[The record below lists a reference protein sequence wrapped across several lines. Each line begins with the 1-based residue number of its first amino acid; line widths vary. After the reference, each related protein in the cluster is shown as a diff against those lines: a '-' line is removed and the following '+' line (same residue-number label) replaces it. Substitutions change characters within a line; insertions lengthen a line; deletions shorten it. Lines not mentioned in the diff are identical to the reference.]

1 MTKNMR
7 LGIIRA
13 RHDTAVPVIPD
24 AACIAMLMTGEHAVL
39 KYWINTTRG
48 HLDFIDSPMFPWV
61 DMTLGADTSRAAQAK
76 AAVDA
81 LVAKFPDPNPL
92 AGLDGLIV
100 LTHPGAA
107 TFGAGATSAAGLPVA
122 VLSAAFS
129 NHTFMCHET
138 GHVLG
143 FQHSF
148 GLDNN
153 GTDWNPNDATIIVGP
168 EYGSP
173 YDLMSSASFGSRWLG
188 AGPTYSASPTFVGP
202 SIAAWPNAG
211 AFSMGPHLSR
221 ANLHLHMPDALAGR
235 VIEKAFPPPG
245 ATVAAR
251 LVPASAATGTCLL
264 ILHPPGEPPTGAG
277 RVYVEYRVP
286 EGWDAGLD
294 PVGPSLSRSGV
305 VVHSL
310 VDQPNAGPRVW
321 YRGSIPT
328 VSVDRDV
335 TVAMTPLVVRA
346 DGVDDGWVDVAVT
359 VGAERRVEIVRGYHS
374 DDMVGVIGE
383 LQQSISPC
391 GDPIRKGSFATATTD
406 QFDVR
411 TTGFGGAGVPV
422 AAAPTV
428 TWTVGGVPVTGPN
441 GQVDV
446 PVGDVTYPVDYTID
460 PVVFELQLTSRGGE
474 RYETPVVVT
483 VAGDGASATAST
495 TFSAL
500 GWFDGIHPED
510 VEILGD
516 CLRRIADRYH
526 VAPPPFR
533 KPSPDPP
540 WAPPMLRRLAD
551 VRWFDKAVRLLEEL
565 PVLEAEGR
573 DALLQIVSS
582 QVQPVPSMLD
592 RLGADSID
600 FSVPEVELT
609 DWLGNP
615 DFTPYPALAGALLK
629 LLDGNQLRR
638 PVYLDVIVFNY
649 EQTPGIASPRRVED
663 VDMHVLETAVVDGS
677 NDRYGEVVSNFG
689 ELLGSG
695 GG

>member
-1 MTKNMR
+1 MTKNVR

-13 RHDTAVPVIPD
+13 RHNAAVPVIPD

-39 KYWINTTRG
+39 KYWINTTRA

-61 DMTLGADTSRAAQAK
+61 DVTLGADTSRGAQAK
-76 AAVDA
+76 LAVEA
-81 LVAKFPDPNPL
+81 LLAKFPDPNPL

-100 LTHPGAA
+100 LVHPGAA
-107 TFGAGATSAAGLPVA
+107 GFGAGATGVAGLPVA
-122 VLSAAFS
+122 VLSAGFS

-143 FQHSF
+143 FEHTF

-153 GTDWNPNDATIIVGP
+153 GTDWDPTDATIIVGP

-188 AGPTYSASPTFVGP
+188 PGPTYSASPTFAGP
-202 SIAAWPNAG
+202 AVAGWPNAG

-235 VIEKAFPPPG
+235 VVEQAFPQPG
-245 ATVAAR
+245 ATVTTR
-251 LVPASAATGTCLL
+251 LVPASASTGTCLL
-264 ILHPPGEPPTGAG
+264 ILHPPGEPPSGAG
-277 RVYVEYRVP
+277 RVYVEYRIP

-310 VDQPNAGPRVW
+310 VDQPNVGRRAW

-346 DGVDDGWVDVAVT
+346 DNVDDDWVDVAVT
-359 VGAERRVEIVRGYHS
+359 VGAERRVDIVRGNHF

-383 LQQSISPC
+383 LQQSITPC

-406 QFDVR
+406 QFGLR
-411 TTGFGGAGVPV
+411 TTGFGGVGAPV
-422 AAAPTV
+422 VLAATV
-428 TWTVGGVPVTGPN
+428 AWTVGGVPVTGPS
-441 GQVDV
+441 GKVDV
-446 PVGDVTYPVDYTID
+446 PVGDVTFPIDYTID

-474 RYETPVVVT
+474 RYETPVAVT
-483 VAGDGASATAST
+483 VTGDGASATASA

-500 GWFDGIHPED
+500 GWFDGIHPDD
-510 VEILGD
+510 VEALGN
-516 CLRRIADRYH
+516 CLRRIADRYR

-551 VRWFDKAVRLLEEL
+551 VRWFDKAVRLLEDM
-565 PVLEAEGR
+565 PGLEAEGR
-573 DALLQIVSS
+573 SALLQIASS
-582 QVQPVPSMLD
+582 QVQPVPTMLE
-592 RLGADSID
+592 RLGADGID
-600 FSVPEVELT
+600 FSVPEAELT
-609 DWLGNP
+609 EWLDNP
-615 DFTPYPALAGALLK
+615 EFTPYPALSAALLK

-638 PVYLDVIVFNY
+638 PVFLDVIVFNY
-649 EQTPGIASPRRVED
+649 EHSGNPSPRRVED
-663 VDMHVLETAVVDGS
+663 VDMRVLKAAVVEGS
-677 NDRYGEVVSNFG
+677 NDRYGETESDFG
-689 ELLGSG
+689 KLLSSG
-695 GG
+695 VL

>member
-1 MTKNMR
+1 MTKNVR

-13 RHDTAVPVIPD
+13 RHNSAVPVIPD

-61 DMTLGADTSRAAQAK
+61 DVTLGADTSRAAQAK

-81 LVAKFPDPNPL
+81 LLAKFPDPNPL

-100 LTHPGAA
+100 LIHPGAA
-107 TFGAGATSAAGLPVA
+107 GFGAGATGVAGLPTA
-122 VLSAAFS
+122 VLSAGFS

-143 FQHSF
+143 FQHTF

-153 GTDWNPNDATIIVGP
+153 GTDWDPNDATIIVGT

-188 AGPTYSASPTFVGP
+188 AGPTYSASPTFAGP
-202 SIAAWPNAG
+202 AIAGWPNAG

-221 ANLHLHMPDALAGR
+221 ANLHLHLPDALAGR
-235 VIEKAFPPPG
+235 VVEQAFPQ
-245 ATVAAR
+245 A
-251 LVPASAATGTCLL
+251 
-264 ILHPPGEPPTGAG
+264 GAG
-277 RVYVEYRVP
+277 RVYVEYRIP

-310 VDQPNAGPRVW
+310 VDQPNVGLRAW

-328 VSVDRDV
+328 VSMDRDV
-335 TVAMTPLVVRA
+335 TVAMTPLVVRT
-346 DGVDDGWVDVAVT
+346 DHVDDHWVDVAVT
-359 VGAERRVEIVRGYHS
+359 VGTERRVDIARGNHS

-383 LQQSISPC
+383 LQQSNSPC

-406 QFDVR
+406 QFGLR
-411 TTGFGGAGVPV
+411 TTGFGGVGEPV
-422 AAAPTV
+422 APAATV
-428 TWTVGGVPVTGPN
+428 SWTVGGVPVPGPS
-441 GQVDV
+441 GKVDV
-446 PVGDVTYPVDYTID
+446 PVGDVTFPIDYTID

-474 RYETPVVVT
+474 RYETPVAVT
-483 VAGDGASATAST
+483 VTGDSATATASA

-500 GWFDGIHPED
+500 GWFDGIHPDD
-510 VEILGD
+510 VEALGN
-516 CLRRIADRYH
+516 CLRRIADRYR

-540 WAPPMLRRLAD
+540 WTPPVLRRLAD
-551 VRWFDKAVRLLEEL
+551 VRWFDKAVRLLDEL
-565 PVLEAEGR
+565 PGLEAEGR
-573 DALLQIVSS
+573 SALLQITSS
-582 QVQPVPSMLD
+582 QVQPVPTLLD
-592 RLGADSID
+592 RLGADGID
-600 FSVPEVELT
+600 FSVPEAELT
-609 DWLGNP
+609 DWLDDP
-615 DFTPYPALAGALLK
+615 EFTPYPAMAEALLK
-629 LLDGNQLRR
+629 LLDGNRLRR
-638 PVYLDVIVFNY
+638 PVFLDVIVFNY
-649 EQTPGIASPRRVED
+649 ENSPGNPSPRRVED
-663 VDMHVLETAVVDGS
+663 VDMRVLKAAVVDGS
-677 NDRYGEVVSNFG
+677 NTRYGEAGSDFG
-689 ELLGSG
+689 ELLSVR
-695 GG
+695 